1 MLSTLPA
8 TIVTLFLSYLFV
20 FGGCQKLS
28 DLHSFQHALEEYKVL
43 PASWSVL
50 ASLLIPFTEVLAGL
64 AVLIPSVRSPAL
76 MVLAVL
82 LAAYTA
88 AIAINILRGRADLDC
103 GCAGPGQKQTIN
115 AWLLGRNI
123 VLLSMA
129 LLSASVSASVSTIAA
144 TGLLSWGFAF
154 LGATLTV
161 LIYHVVNQLIANN
174 TLLRRIAHHG

>member
-8 TIVTLFLSYLFV
+8 TIVTLFLSYLFIV
-20 FGGCQKLS
+20 GGGQKLS

-43 PASWSVL
+43 PASWSAL
-50 ASLLIPFTEVLAGL
+50 ASLLIPLTEVLAGL

-129 LLSASVSASVSTIAA
+129 LLSASVSAVAA
-144 TGLLSWGFAF
+144 IGLLSWGFAF